1 MQFIERWRLQ
11 VKHALLSVPVLMLLS
26 SLALCSQ
33 DVPQGDPASDASSNQ
48 DLGSDNGDPGWVRAW
63 IRIAAKARASQPHF
77 VASIVTTHV
86 MLLQQYRYDM
96 SWQQDLSG
104 GSITS
109 NYGSSRGLEI
119 IPSSRLEVRIFPP
132 SYIVHQ
138 TNTPNGI

>member
-77 VASIVTTHV
+77 VASIVTTRV

-96 SWQQDLSG
+96 S
-104 GSITS
+104 
-109 NYGSSRGLEI
+109 
-119 IPSSRLEVRIFPP
+119 
-132 SYIVHQ
+132 
-138 TNTPNGI
+138 